1 MSLLVWTIT
10 IIVASWFVF
19 LILAIAIDIYQDR
32 KELRAGMLARSAGAR
47 QRTEKCTTA
56 WHKHVHTA
64 VPLSD
69 QVSASW
75 RYKQERALRAAL
87 MTEGLLSADAS
98 SISRKLAQE
107 LWASLGPARR
117 W

>member
-1 MSLLVWTIT
+1 MSLLVWTVPIT
-10 IIVASWFVF
+10 IIVT
-19 LILAIAIDIYQDR
+19 IMYLAPVWCIVYRDR
-32 KELRAGMLARSAGAR
+32 KELRAGMLARSVAAR

-56 WHKHVHTA
+56 WHKHVRTA

-69 QVSASW
+69 QFSASW

>member
-1 MSLLVWTIT
+1 M
-10 IIVASWFVF
+10 WFIGYVV
-19 LILAIAIDIYQDR
+19 LILVALYYAAVILWTLYYLHQDR
-32 KELRAGMLARSAGAR
+32 KELRAGMALASTAAR
-47 QRTEKCTTA
+47 RRTEKCTIN
-56 WHKHVHTA
+56 WHQRVRTV

-69 QVSASW
+69 QFSASW

-107 LWASLGPARR
+107 LWASLGPARH